1 MLSWTLMVAHCV
13 RAAIIFLH
21 LARVDLLAYSP
32 CACRRTAEV
41 SPPSIALALVSV
53 GASIRAAAVWSTRI
67 VHTVPDVVALFSVAA
82 EARGA
87 RPAAVSI
94 ARRSHVIARHAS
106 EAWSSRTPIR
116 VNTLDACPR
125 VASIASAAVAP
136 GAFVVARS
144 MHVAVVGFCSIARTD
159 LLACSFSKEIAR
171 LACTFVRV
179 RTSVCAAAM
188 ASTHYSAIRL

>member
-1 MLSWTLMVAHCV
+1 MVAHCV

-67 VHTVPDVVALFSVAA
+67 VHTVPDVVALFSVAV
-82 EARGA
+82 ESRGA
-87 RPAAVSI
+87 RSAAVTI

-106 EAWSSRTPIR
+106 EAWSSRTAIR
-116 VNTLDACPR
+116 VDTLDACPR
-125 VASIASAAVAP
+125 VATIASAAVAP